1 MQVQETLTGLAKV
14 RFEVQL
20 VKTKRTLL
28 TLAEQVTHDDL
39 LPARLPDKVKKLKRT
54 KPPKP
59 HRNASAR
66 SYTGTEATEHEANKA
81 EKRK

>member
-1 MQVQETLTGLAKV
+1 LTGLAKV

-20 VKTKRTLL
+20 VKTNRTLL
-28 TLAEQVTHDDL
+28 TFAEQVTHDDL
-39 LPARLPDKVKKLKRT
+39 LPTHLPDKLKKLKWA
-54 KPPKP
+54 KPLEP
-59 HRNASAR
+59 HGNTSAR